1 MWCFEFRIG
10 FLAGLKIFL
19 GNDDRVKVGRKDNLE
34 KKDFTMSKHEIID
47 LIREINTTA
56 KVEFLADFTRDQLD
70 KYLDNLL
77 EVDLETMAICA

>member
-1 MWCFEFRIG
+1 
-10 FLAGLKIFL
+10 
-19 GNDDRVKVGRKDNLE
+19 
-34 KKDFTMSKHEIID
+34 MSKHEIID